1 MSRETKDWCSAI
13 LPTPAAPGGLSF
25 RFITRTDRD
34 NELKGL
40 ADGIRHQFK
49 MQPKQLMHFANL
61 KHEQRVC
68 LTQHIAQSWLTTSSV
83 LVHKEQ
89 VQRRDIFQGG
99 AFRLYFYGPTLLE
112 RISWFCRDN
121 APKGDSPEC
130 RLIFEHR
137 TNLSYL

>member
-1 MSRETKDWCSAI
+1 MAHSFVAYIDESGDEGLVFRNPPDTGSSRWFVLSAV
-13 LPTPAAPGGLSF
+13 
-25 RFITRTDRD
+25 ITRTDRD

-83 LVHKEQ
+83 LVHEEQ
-89 VQRRDIFQGG
+89 LQRRDIFQGG
-99 AFRLYFYGPTLLE
+99 AFRLYFYATRLCLSAYHGSVAITRRRAKAP
-112 RISWFCRDN
+112 N
-121 APKGDSPEC
+121 AA
-130 RLIFEHR
+130 
-137 TNLSYL
+137 